1 MRWSGDTRRDTNYYY
16 LIETYMHVRT
26 LAGLVISIVFV
37 ATPVFA
43 DIVASV
49 NVPDHCTVVDTDG
62 VSHTYSGQYFG
73 ICALQAAVDSGAIA
87 GARFSNA
94 FPSFGL
100 FVTSVGGVS
109 ADEMSQYWALYQN
122 GNFASLGLSQL
133 PVAEGDAI
141 TLELHDFSDT
151 FLGSRF
157 TLNISSLVSA
167 TLSASAA
174 ASVGG
179 GIENIASDFDVT
191 KAVLFLK
198 SFQNADGALPEAL
211 LSDWAAFAFKSHD
224 IGDARMKLREYFLR
238 WKPALTKA
246 TDYERH
252 AMALLALGI
261 DPYIGTG
268 TDYIT
273 PIVEAFDG
281 TQVGDPSLINDDI
294 FAVFPLLHA
303 GYRSEDEMPRRIRD
317 GIIAAQRPDGSW
329 EGSVDLTAAAIQALS
344 LFERTGATQIAL
356 SRADGYLSSQQAENG
371 GFGNSFST
379 AWVLQAIAAIG
390 DSHTIWAKQIYR
402 TPRYYFSALQQKD
415 GGVDTDTTDSFTRL
429 WATAYA
435 VPGVS
440 GRTWDSLMEHFPKP
454 AAATP
459 EPISVAAVATTTAT
473 STEAAVLMQATP
485 EFTAAAIPAPEWATD
500 IPDGSEEISPDPAT
514 STAESQT
521 AAVAGAVD
529 TNGTWMWVM
538 GLIAVFGTAL
548 YFLRFGR

>member
-1 MRWSGDTRRDTNYYY
+1 
-16 LIETYMHVRT
+16 MHVRT

-211 LSDWAAFAFKSHD
+211 LSDWAAFAFTSHD
-224 IGDARMKLREYFLR
+224 IGDARMKLRGYFLQ
-238 WKPALTKA
+238 WKPELSKT

-261 DPYIGTG
+261 NPYTGTA

-281 TQVGDPSLINDDI
+281 TQVGDPSLVNDDI
-294 FAVFPLLHA
+294 FAIFPLSHA
-303 GYRSEDEMPRRIRD
+303 GYRTEEDMLGRIRD
-317 GIIAAQRPDGSW
+317 TVIAAQRPDGSW

-344 LFERTGATQIAL
+344 LFERTGATWIAL
-356 SRADGYLSSQQAENG
+356 SRAEGYLSSQQADDG

-379 AWVLQAIAAIG
+379 AWAMQAVSAIG

-500 IPDGSEEISPDPAT
+500 IPDGSEEISPEPAT
-514 STAESQT
+514 STVESQT
-521 AAVAGAVD
+521 AATAGAVEQD
-529 TNGTWMWVM
+529 GTWTWIV
-538 GLIAVFGTAL
+538 GLIAVLGMGF

>member
-1 MRWSGDTRRDTNYYY
+1 MKRARIMT
-16 LIETYMHVRT
+16 
-26 LAGLVISIVFV
+26 GLVIGLL
-37 ATPVFA
+37 FA
-43 DIVASV
+43 ALPAFAASSV
-49 NVPDHCTVVDTDG
+49 NVPLECTVVDTDG
-62 VSHTYSGQYFG
+62 VSHTYAMQYRG
-73 ICALQAAVDSGAIA
+73 ICALFAAREGGAVSA
-87 GARFSNA
+87 YTLQNF
-94 FPSFGL
+94 SFGL
-100 FVTSVGGVS
+100 FLQSLNGITPG
-109 ADEMSQYWALYQN
+109 ATEYWALYKN
-122 GNFASLGLSQL
+122 GVEAAVGLTDMIVVQGDTLLFRLTDFTTNEQLGA
-133 PVAEGDAI
+133 PVE
-141 TLELHDFSDT
+141 FSI
-151 FLGSRF
+151 G
-157 TLNISSLVSA
+157 SLVA
-167 TLSASAA
+167 PAA
-174 ASVGG
+174 VSRQSGG
-179 GIENIASDFDVT
+179 GIENIAPDFDVT

-415 GGVDTDTTDSFTRL
+415 GGVETPTVDSFTRL
-429 WATAYA
+429 WVTAYA
-435 VPGVS
+435 VPGVM
-440 GRTWDSLMEHFPKP
+440 GRTWDSLMGHSKKP
-454 AAATP
+454 ATTTP
-459 EPISVAAVATTTAT
+459 GEVSVVVATTTTTT
-473 STEAAVLMQATP
+473 SIQEAALIQVTP
-485 EFTAAAIPAPEWATD
+485 EFTAAAIPATEPTT
-500 IPDGSEEISPDPAT
+500 EISGETVEISSNPAT

-521 AAVAGAVD
+521 AAAVGAAD
-529 TNGTWMWVM
+529 ANGTWMWVM